1 MKILV
6 TGAKGFIG
14 KNLCLALKS
23 KGYDVFEYDLGSA
36 DEDLHHYVKDCDF
49 IVHLAGINRPLKPE
63 EFMDGNVNFSKKL
76 IDVDEEEKSEAPILF
91 SSSTQAT
98 LDNPYGQSK
107 AMAESLFN
115 NFGFNGHA
123 VYVYRLYNVF
133 GKWCK
138 PNYNSVIA
146 TWCYNIAHNLPI
158 QINKAPE
165 IDFVY
170 VDDVVNEFINVIE
183 QRPKP
188 NFRIHY
194 VEPSYH
200 VTLQEIADLLYSFK
214 KSREDLMIPLQ
225 EEFSKKLYA
234 TYISYL
240 EPDDFAYKLSPHKD
254 ARGSFTECFK
264 TAQYGQV
271 SVNISKPGITKGNH
285 YHMTKN
291 EKYLVVSG
299 TCSIKLRQ
307 IQSDKVIEYVCDGK
321 DMKVV
326 DIPTGYTHNITNIGK
341 EDSIT
346 IMWASELF
354 DANHP
359 DTFPMPVEVE
369 EKK

>member
-14 KNLCLALKS
+14 KNLCLTLKN
-23 KGYDVFEYDLGSA
+23 KGYEVFEFDLGSTDA
-36 DEDLHHYVKDCDF
+36 DLHQFVKECDF
-49 IVHLAGINRPLKPE
+49 IVHLAGINRPLSPQ
-63 EFMDGNVNFSKKL
+63 EFRDGNVNFSQKL
-76 IDVDEEEKSEAPILF
+76 IDVVEEEKSQAPILF
-91 SSSTQAT
+91 SSSTQAA

-115 NFGFNGHA
+115 NFGFNGHP

-146 TWCYNIAHNLPI
+146 TWCYNISHGLPI
-158 QINKAPE
+158 QINKAPA

-170 VDDVVNEFINVIE
+170 VDDVVNEFIDVIE
-183 QRPKP
+183 KRPQP
-188 NFRIHY
+188 NFKIHY

-214 KSREDLMIPLQ
+214 KSREDFSIPLQ
-225 EEFSKKLYA
+225 DGFSKKLYA
-234 TYISYL
+234 TYISYF
-240 EPDDFAYKLSPHKD
+240 EPDNFAYKLNTHVD

-321 DMKVV
+321 DLKVV

-354 DANHP
+354 DPDHP
-359 DTFPMPVEVE
+359 DTFACPVEVE
-369 EKK
+369 EKQ

>member
-6 TGAKGFIG
+6 TGSRGFIG
-14 KNLCLALKS
+14 KNLCLTLKN
-23 KGYDVFEYDLGSA
+23 KGYDVFEYDVGSTE
-36 DEDLHHYVKDCDF
+36 DDLHRFVKECDF
-49 IVHLAGINRPLKPE
+49 IVHLAGINRPLNPE
-63 EFMDGNVNFSKKL
+63 EFQDGNVNFSRKL
-76 IDVDEEEKSEAPILF
+76 IDVVEEEKSEAPILF
-91 SSSTQAT
+91 SSSTQAE

-107 AMAESLFN
+107 AMAEALFN

-146 TWCYNIAHNLPI
+146 TWCYNISHNLPI

-188 NFRIHY
+188 NYRIHY

-214 KSREDLMIPLQ
+214 KSREDLMVPLQ
-225 EEFSKKLYA
+225 DELSKKLYA

-240 EPDDFAYKLSPHKD
+240 EPDDFAYKLNPHSD
-254 ARGSFTECFK
+254 DRGSFVECFK
-264 TAQYGQV
+264 TASYGQV

-307 IQSDKVIEYVCDGK
+307 LQSDKVIEYICDGK
-321 DMKVV
+321 DLKVV

-354 DANHP
+354 DPDHP
-359 DTFPMPVEVE
+359 DTFPMPVEVGD
-369 EKK
+369 KK

>member
-14 KNLCLALKS
+14 KNLVLTLKNQ
-23 KGYDVFEYDLGSA
+23 GYGVFEYDLGST
-36 DEDLHHYVKDCDF
+36 DEELHRYVRDCDF
-49 IVHLAGINRPLKPE
+49 VIHLAGINRPLTVD

-76 IDVDEEEKSEAPILF
+76 IDVVEEEKSEAPILF
-91 SSSTQAT
+91 SSSTQAV

-146 TWCYNIAHNLPI
+146 TWCYNIAHNLSI
-158 QINKAPE
+158 QINKAPAV
-165 IDFVY
+165 DFVY
-170 VDDVVNEFINVIE
+170 IDDVVSEFIKIIE
-183 QRPKP
+183 TRPQP
-188 NFRIHY
+188 DYQIHY
-194 VEPSYH
+194 VDPYYH
-200 VTLQEIADLLYSFK
+200 VTLEEIAGLLRSFK
-214 KSREDLMIPLQ
+214 ASRDDLMIPLQ
-225 EEFSKKLYA
+225 EGFVKKLYA

-240 EPDDFAYKLSPHKD
+240 EPDDFAYKLTPHED

-271 SVNISKPGITKGNH
+271 SVNINKPGITKGNH

-299 TCSIKLRQ
+299 LCSIKLRQ
-307 IQSDKVIEYVCDGK
+307 IQSDKVVEYICDGK

-326 DIPTGYTHNITNIGK
+326 DIPTGYTHSITNIGK

-354 DANHP
+354 DPNHP
-359 DTFPMPVEVE
+359 DTFACPVDPE